1 MGGERHQAEDLSSAI
16 CFPKLHRVLDVS
28 IGHTQAE
35 KGTGAHRLEIE
46 EMAEAPR
53 LGKALVGIVT
63 IERRVDPANPARGNG
78 QIHQDP
84 RLDEHD
90 PRCKDL
96 GPRQFPA
103 LEGDVVVVRVLYR
116 DGRIEQEVAYI
127 QPIAGGPERLRP
139 GGCRA
144 EQRNDDS
151 EADRDPNPGYCAE
164 AWDGGTVGQTG
175 AGDVR
180 NSYAW
185 ASRRLFGKRST
196 TLVPGVVSARAAG
209 WAGTYSGTSSRRAA
223 MASSARPSIAA
234 VSRASRERHSSSPR
248 GTIPVR
254 TMILSFGVGKASS
267 ESPFSS
273 SCSFSPGRRPVKTI
287 LMSLSGFSPESSIM
301 FRAMSTIR
309 TGCPI
314 WRRNVSF
321 PPPIAPAVRTS
332 CTASGIVMKYRDASG
347 CVTVTG
353 PPRAICLRNVGITDP
368 SLPRTLPNRTAMNR
382 VRPASKL
389 FTRRSPSLFVAPMTL
404 VGRTALS
411 VET

>member
-35 KGTGAHRLEIE
+35 KGTGAHRLGIE

-234 VSRASRERHSSSPR
+234 VSRASRDRNSSSP
-248 GTIPVR
+248 
-254 TMILSFGVGKASS
+254 
-267 ESPFSS
+267 
-273 SCSFSPGRRPVKTI
+273 
-287 LMSLSGFSPESSIM
+287 SG
-301 FRAMSTIR
+301 
-309 TGCPI
+309 
-314 WRRNVSF
+314 
-321 PPPIAPAVRTS
+321 PAVRTS